1 MPKDTTKNSAT
12 EMGAAASSELIV
24 QKTARKASTLAEMWG
39 RNPSVSLSAKV
50 SKSVVFYTTF
60 TLGLID
66 F

>member
-1 MPKDTTKNSAT
+1 MPKDITKNTAT
-12 EMGAAASSELIV
+12 EMGAAASSELTI

-50 SKSVVFYTTF
+50 KSVILCGTF